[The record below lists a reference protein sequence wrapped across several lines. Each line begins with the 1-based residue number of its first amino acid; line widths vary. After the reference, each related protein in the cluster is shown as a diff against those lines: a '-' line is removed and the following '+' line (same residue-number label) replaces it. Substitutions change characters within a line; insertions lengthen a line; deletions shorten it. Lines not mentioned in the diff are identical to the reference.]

1 VFVWA
6 RATAVSILQFDPR
19 TRPQSSRVSSVQ
31 VMYQAH
37 VVDGLDGDGRTQV
50 ATVSTATI
58 RQPPSGK
65 PKVSHFPHTQ
75 RRPTSVRTRRAC
87 CQSALCISVSPD
99 ERQQRLSV
107 GSLRKWARTLACTAR
122 RHTGTA
128 AGLFGLDEPTNA
140 MCSSHRRLCARA
152 RSTRGRTRDKAEA
165 RVTHYAARLIPAAGC
180 PLWSAGSVARTSRPP
195 HM

>member
-1 VFVWA
+1 M
-6 RATAVSILQFDPR
+6 SILQFDPR
-19 TRPQSSRVSSVQ
+19 TRPQSSRVSSVSKF
-31 VMYQAH
+31 MYQAH

-65 PKVSHFPHTQ
+65 PSVSHFPHTQ
-75 RRPTSVRTRRAC
+75 RGPTSVRTRRAC
-87 CQSALCISVSPD
+87 CQSALCVSVSPD

-152 RSTRGRTRDKAEA
+152 RSTRSADTRQSRGA
-165 RVTHYAARLIPAAGC
+165 RHALCCAIDPGCRLPIVVCG
-180 PLWSAGSVARTSRPP
+180 
-195 HM
+195 